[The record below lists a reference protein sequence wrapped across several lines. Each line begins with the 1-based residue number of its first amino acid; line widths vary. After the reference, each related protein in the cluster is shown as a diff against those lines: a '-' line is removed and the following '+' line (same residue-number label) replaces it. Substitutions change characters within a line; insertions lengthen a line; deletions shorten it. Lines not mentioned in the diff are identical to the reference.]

1 MGLSATLGGIVRQQ
15 LKERDLRKMP
25 DFTSDHSK
33 SPKRTKNRRCRTTF
47 GVILSLLSMIA
58 SLLVLAPGTSL
69 ATPSC
74 ASADSD
80 FDGDGWGWEN
90 NASCRV
96 VEAPAPSANA
106 SAASNCVD
114 SDGDGWGWD
123 GTSTCRPSE
132 PVGNEAAEEFSFFA
146 VSIAQSNSSGIT
158 TLSWPSAGT
167 GTTYTVYRFFADGDE
182 IRSAQAQTQSTSRS
196 YSDPSNLFYMVLVED
211 RGNAVAGSGLYTSDG
226 QCVDL
231 CSQKDWEAFDNDA
244 NRQIAAVPVAVIA
257 AQVVGRVVVAALRWC
272 QRNSIQCGTI
282 GDGLQIADGLLE
294 RLNPDEP
301 AGERGIERAV
311 DFLDDG
317 FEQVDEDSV
326 RVVLENDNGDR
337 VVISANDSEP
347 LVTVVLEVGPDG
359 RPLSLTETTET
370 VTRAS
375 FGGLDIRETEEVRTQ
390 WHYENDVI
398 TGSFTD
404 TSIDGVHQSTSCD
417 GQSGHSSCADRDSD
431 GILDRNDLDIDGDGI
446 LNENDPEPTV
456 PYVPFHQT
464 GGDDGGGPD
473 PDDPRTTN
481 DPFGTDQTC
490 GSCP

>member
-15 LKERDLRKMP
+15 LKGRDLRKMP

-80 FDGDGWGWEN
+80 SDGDGWGWEN

-317 FEQVDEDSV
+317 FEPVDEDSV

-337 VVISANDSEP
+337 VVISANDSET

-375 FGGLDIRETEEVRTQ
+375 FGGLDIRETEVRTQ

-404 TSIDGVHQSTSCD
+404 TSIDGVHQSTSCN